1 MTVEVPF
8 SFIIALSTVNTG
20 AIIAFVGVVVFLAL
34 RLGRLPTRQ
43 EHNELRAELKEDIA
57 GFRREYKEDMAEFRR
72 EYKEDMAEFR
82 REYKEDMAE
91 FRREYKE
98 DLAEFRREHREDMAR
113 LSHELREEFR
123 RSHQQIMLALVNHS
137 HREDGQAVFTLP
149 TELETTPSPADN

>member
-1 MTVEVPF
+1 
-8 SFIIALSTVNTG
+8 
-20 AIIAFVGVVVFLAL
+20 
-34 RLGRLPTRQ
+34 
-43 EHNELRAELKEDIA
+43 
-57 GFRREYKEDMAEFRR
+57 
-72 EYKEDMAEFR
+72 
-82 REYKEDMAE
+82 MAE